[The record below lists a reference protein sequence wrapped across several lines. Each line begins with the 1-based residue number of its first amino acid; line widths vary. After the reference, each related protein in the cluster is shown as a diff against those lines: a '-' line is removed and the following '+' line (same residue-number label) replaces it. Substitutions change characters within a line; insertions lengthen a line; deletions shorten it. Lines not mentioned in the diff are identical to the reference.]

1 MQISTQYHLHDNH
14 VIMITSFVMHE
25 NTTESNIIS
34 KPIQKTDKRIVFD
47 LMIIKNNVLV
57 FYSLETMSKITP
69 FIRCESN
76 AAELAEYYLS
86 IFTESKL
93 CDQNPI
99 VTTIEIYGQ
108 TMGFINGGPH
118 TKPNPSISFSLW
130 IKDKALCD
138 TLRSKLS
145 DGGMALMPYDTYER
159 SPAYGRCNDKYGVS
173 RQVMLDDRAET
184 TTNAM
189 IPSMMFIGA
198 NNGKTK
204 EAMDYYC
211 SIFPNSAVDFTRPYG
226 ENAMGENPENL
237 NHAEFKLSGQ
247 QFIAMDSGMEHKF
260 QFDDGVSLSI
270 SCDGQEEV
278 DHFWNHFVNDG

>member
-1 MQISTQYHLHDNH
+1 
-14 VIMITSFVMHE
+14 
-25 NTTESNIIS
+25 
-34 KPIQKTDKRIVFD
+34 
-47 LMIIKNNVLV
+47 
-57 FYSLETMSKITP
+57 MSKITP

-76 AAELAEYYLS
+76 AAELAAYYLS
-86 IFTESKL
+86 IFPESTL
-93 CDQNPI
+93 CDQHAI
-99 VTTIEIYGQ
+99 VTTIEIFGQ
-108 TMGFINGGPH
+108 TLGFINGGVH
-118 TKPNPSISFSLW
+118 AKPNPSISFSLW

-138 TLRSKLS
+138 ALRNKLS
-145 DGGMALMPYDTYER
+145 DDGQVMMEYQAYER

-211 SIFPNSAVDFTRPYG
+211 SLFPSSAIDFTRPYG
-226 ENAMGENPENL
+226 ENAMGENPEHL

-247 QFIAMDSGMEHKF
+247 QFIAMDSGMNHAF

-278 DHFWNHFVNDG
+278 DHYRNHFVQDGGAESQCGRCKDKYGVSRQVVPVQVLEAMFKNPDQAKADYAMQAMMKMKKIVIEELFQK